1 MSEKLKSVLDKLA
14 REHPE
19 VKVEVR
25 DLKFDID
32 SLRGH
37 AERCE
42 YRELI
47 DGIASFAGL
56 WFEMMKRI
64 PALERIEPISARKDF
79 YNELVE
85 LLRTRCGCR

>member
-1 MSEKLKSVLDKLA
+1 MSEKLKLALDKLA
-14 REHPE
+14 REYPE
-19 VKVEVR
+19 QRALVR

-32 SLRGH
+32 ELRGH

-56 WFEMMKRI
+56 WFELMRNI
-64 PALERIEPISARKDF
+64 PALERVESISARKEF